1 MIDELTDGIW
11 RWTAPHP
18 EWHRA
23 DHPWTHEV
31 ASFAVAAGHDL
42 ILVDPL
48 APADAAPFWSE
59 LDRLVEQTGA
69 RRVPVLLTIHYH
81 VRSAAEVSRRY
92 GKRLDVTVHGHE
104 SVRAHL
110 GRGVPFEAI
119 KPGDELPAGA
129 EAFAIGS
136 PRRREMPLLLPG
148 ARALAFGDAVVGVDG
163 DLRVWQVVE
172 GDGQREWYE
181 KRFLPT
187 LLPLAELDFDHVLVT
202 HGPPVV
208 GDGVERLRRGLAAP
222 PWNYRSG

>member
-1 MIDELTDGIW
+1 M
-11 RWTAPHP
+11 
-18 EWHRA
+18 
-23 DHPWTHEV
+23 

-48 APADAAPFWSE
+48 APPDAAPFWSE

-119 KPGDELPAGA
+119 VPGAELPAGA

-163 DLRVWQVVE
+163 DLRVWQVV
-172 GDGQREWYE
+172 DGERSARVVREA
-181 KRFLPT
+181 LPAHA
-187 LLPLAELDFDHVLVT
+187 PAS
-202 HGPPVV
+202 GRA
-208 GDGVERLRRGLAAP
+208 RLRPRARDPWAARG
-222 PWNYRSG
+222 G